1 MQRELEIMEATS
13 ISNHT
18 DLENKRS
25 MVVAA
30 LRKTFVEFKQVQ
42 DDVIDNHLKKWKDEQ
57 REKSEGDENSLMI
70 IQTFCEDLVE
80 MILLLKQK
88 IEQINW
94 ESMDQQEFQ
103 WQILTFLQ
111 YMVSSTFLVVKQPLQ
126 VSQ

>member
-42 DDVIDNHLKKWKDEQ
+42 DDVIDNHLQKWKDEQ
-57 REKSEGDENSLMI
+57 REKGDGDENSLMI

-126 VSQ
+126 V

>member
-57 REKSEGDENSLMI
+57 REKGDGDENSLMI

-126 VSQ
+126 V